1 MSASAQ
7 EIRIQLPHID
17 LAARVYGPED
27 GQPVLALHGWL
38 DNSMTFDLL
47 APKLQG
53 LRIVAIDMAGHG
65 HSGQRAP
72 GAGYQLWDFA
82 MDALMATQ
90 QLGWERFSLLGHSL
104 GGIIS
109 VLIAGAVPERIE
121 RVALI
126 DGLAPETGEADKS
139 PQKLG
144 QALLAHIDL
153 AAKKK
158 TVYKTVEQ
166 AVKARMHGFMPV
178 SQLASELLAQRG
190 LSPVAGGYCWNT
202 DSRLTLPSPLRLTKA
217 HAVAF
222 IHAVQC
228 PMKLVV
234 AEDGVLTKQA
244 DFIKF
249 LSANPLD
256 VQRLPGGHHL
266 HLDDELGA
274 HAVAQCVQE
283 FLLPVKY
290 DDAAAT

>member
-27 GQPVLALHGWL
+27 GKPVLALHGWL

-65 HSGQRAP
+65 HSGHRAP
-72 GAGYQLWDFA
+72 GAGYQLWDYA
-82 MDALMATQ
+82 LDALMATQ
-90 QLGWERFSLLGHSL
+90 QLGWEKFSLLGHSL

-109 VLIAGAVPERIE
+109 VLIAGAVPGRIE
-121 RVALI
+121 HLALI
-126 DGLAPETGEADKS
+126 DGLVPDTGEADKS

-144 QALLAHIDL
+144 EALLAHIDL
-153 AAKKK
+153 AAKNK
-158 TVYKTVEQ
+158 TVYETVEQ
-166 AVKARMHGFMPV
+166 AVQVRMRGMMPV
-178 SQLASELLAQRG
+178 SQLASELLAKRG
-190 LSPVAGGYCWNT
+190 LSPVAGGYCWST
-202 DSRLTLPSPLRLTKA
+202 DSRLTLPSPLRLTRE

-222 IHAVQC
+222 LHAVQC
-228 PMKLVV
+228 PIKLVL
-234 AEDGVLTKQA
+234 AEQGILLKEP

-249 LSANPLD
+249 LSTYPLD

-266 HLDDELGA
+266 HLDDEQGA
-274 HAVAQCVQE
+274 QAVAQCMQE
-283 FLLPVKY
+283 FF
-290 DDAAAT
+290 ATS

>member
-1 MSASAQ
+1 MLASAQ

-38 DNSMTFDLL
+38 DNAMTFDLL
-47 APKLQG
+47 APQLQG

-65 HSGQRAP
+65 HSGHLAP

-82 MDALMATQ
+82 LDALMATQ
-90 QLGWERFSLLGHSL
+90 QLGWEKFSLLGHSL

-121 RVALI
+121 RIALI
-126 DGLAPETGEADKS
+126 DGLVPDTGEADKS

-144 QALLAHIDL
+144 EALLAHIDL
-153 AAKKK
+153 AAKNK
-158 TVYKTVEQ
+158 TVYETVEQ
-166 AVKARMHGFMPV
+166 AVQVRMRGMMPV
-178 SQLASELLAQRG
+178 SQLASELLAKRG
-190 LSPVAGGYCWNT
+190 LSPVAGGYCWST
-202 DSRLTLPSPLRLTKA
+202 DSRLTLPSPLRLTRE

-222 IHAVQC
+222 LHAVQC
-228 PMKLVV
+228 PIKLVL
-234 AEDGVLTKQA
+234 AEQGILLKEP

-249 LSANPLD
+249 LSTYPLD

-266 HLDDELGA
+266 HLDDEQGA
-274 HAVAQCVQE
+274 QAVAQCMQE
-283 FLLPVKY
+283 FF
-290 DDAAAT
+290 ATS

>member
-1 MSASAQ
+1 MLTCAQ

-38 DNSMTFDLL
+38 DNAMTFDLL

-65 HSGQRAP
+65 HSGHRAP
-72 GAGYQLWDFA
+72 GAGYQLWDYA
-82 MDALMATQ
+82 LDALMATQ
-90 QLGWERFSLLGHSL
+90 QLGWGKFSLLGHSL

-126 DGLAPETGEADKS
+126 DGLVPDTGEADNAPK
-139 PQKLG
+139 KLG

-158 TVYKTVEQ
+158 TVYASVEQ
-166 AVKARMHGFMPV
+166 AVQVRMRGFMPV

-190 LSPVAGGYCWNT
+190 LSPVAGGYSWST
-202 DSRLTLPSPLRLTKA
+202 DSRLTLPSPLRLTRA
-217 HAVAF
+217 HAAAF
-222 IHAVQC
+222 VQAVQC
-228 PMKLVV
+228 PMSLLL
-234 AEDGVLTKQA
+234 AEQGVLTKEP
-244 DFIKF
+244 DFMKF
-249 LSANPLD
+249 LSTLSLN

-266 HLDDELGA
+266 HLDDEQGA
-274 HAVAQCVQE
+274 QAVAKYIQE
-283 FLLPVKY
+283 FFS
-290 DDAAAT
+290 AS

>member
-1 MSASAQ
+1 MLASAQ

-38 DNSMTFDLL
+38 DNAMTFDLL

-65 HSGQRAP
+65 HSGHRAP
-72 GAGYQLWDFA
+72 GAGYQLWDYA
-82 MDALMATQ
+82 LDALMATQ
-90 QLGWERFSLLGHSL
+90 QLGWEKFSLLGHSL

-109 VLIAGAVPERIE
+109 VLVAGAVPERIE

-126 DGLAPETGEADKS
+126 DRLLPDTGESDKA
-139 PQKLG
+139 PKKLG

-158 TVYKTVEQ
+158 TIYPTVEQ
-166 AVKARMHGFMPV
+166 AVQVRIRGFMPV

-190 LSPVAGGYCWNT
+190 LSPVAGGYSWST
-202 DSRLTLPSPLRLTKA
+202 DSRLTLPSPLRLTRA
-217 HAVAF
+217 HAAAF
-222 IHAVQC
+222 VHAVQC
-228 PMKLVV
+228 PMSLVL
-234 AEDGVLTKQA
+234 AEQGVLSKEP

-249 LSANPLD
+249 LSTLDLD

-266 HLDDELGA
+266 HLDDEQGA
-274 HAVAQCVQE
+274 QAVAACLQDFFV
-283 FLLPVKY
+283 LS
-290 DDAAAT
+290 

>member
-1 MSASAQ
+1 MSVSAQ

-27 GQPVLALHGWL
+27 GKPVLALHGWL

-65 HSGQRAP
+65 HSGHRAP
-72 GAGYQLWDFA
+72 GAGYQLWDYA
-82 MDALMATQ
+82 LDALMATQ
-90 QLGWERFSLLGHSL
+90 QLGWEKFSLLGHSL

-121 RVALI
+121 RLALI
-126 DGLAPETGEADKS
+126 DGLVPDTGEADKS

-144 QALLAHIDL
+144 EALLAHIDL
-153 AAKKK
+153 AAKNK
-158 TVYKTVEQ
+158 TVYETVEQ
-166 AVKARMHGFMPV
+166 AVQVRMRGKMPV
-178 SQLASELLAQRG
+178 SQLASELLAKRG
-190 LSPVAGGYCWNT
+190 LSPVAGGYCWST
-202 DSRLTLPSPLRLTKA
+202 DSRLTLPSPLRLTRA

-222 IHAVQC
+222 LHAVQC
-228 PMKLVV
+228 PIKLVL
-234 AEDGVLTKQA
+234 AEQGILVKEP

-249 LSANPLD
+249 LSAYPLD

-266 HLDDELGA
+266 HLDDEQGA
-274 HAVAQCVQE
+274 QAVAQCMQE
-283 FLLPVKY
+283 FF
-290 DDAAAT
+290 TTS